1 MIYVMQSAAPGER
14 IVHIGRF
21 HPLYTVAAV
30 MNVALGVLF
39 GIIVYVAAIY
49 GQMQM
54 GLPFSIRKW
63 DLDDSWLSIIFK
75 LHPAVHFIAGAFVL
89 MGAYKC
95 LYMLVARATTE
106 IAITTE
112 RVVYKHGLVA
122 RYVGEM
128 NIERIEGVNVYQ
140 SFLGRMLDFG
150 QVVIHG
156 MGVGQIVLPPIV
168 NPIKF
173 RRGIEYARTLKEDD
187 DDKKR
192 GR

>member
-14 IVHIGRF
+14 IVHLGRF
-21 HPLYTVAAV
+21 HPLYTFAAV
-30 MNVALGVLF
+30 INVVLGVIF
-39 GIIVYVAAIY
+39 GVAVYVAAIY

-54 GLPFSIRKW
+54 GLPLSIRKW

-89 MGAYKC
+89 IGAYKC

-128 NIERIEGVNVYQ
+128 NIERIEGGECVPKL
-140 SFLGRMLDFG
+140 SR
-150 QVVIHG
+150 
-156 MGVGQIVLPPIV
+156 P
-168 NPIKF
+168 
-173 RRGIEYARTLKEDD
+173 YARFRPGCDTWDGRRANCITPD
-187 DDKKR
+187 CQSDKISAR
-192 GR
+192 D